1 MADTVLDGA
10 VALKTAATKRLSI
23 LVGWVLVVVV
33 FASQWYGYDAGHGV
47 ADPFIDYL
55 GWSCYTWGV
64 LTPLALWLA
73 QRLPIDSKSWKRTV
87 PLHIAAS
94 VLLSVVQ
101 LSLEASV
108 EWFRAGGQWP
118 FASLLRHYLTQ
129 HTQIGLFTYWLL
141 VGAAHIYRIYDQN
154 RMRQLHAAQLEARLA
169 EAQLEVL
176 RGQLQPHFLF
186 NTLQAAVTLV
196 HDDPDGAEDV
206 LLRLGELLRAS
217 LENLHVQ
224 EIPLRREMELLE
236 HYASIQQRRFGERLR
251 FDLQIDSRA
260 RDCAVPTLVLQPLAE
275 NAVRHG
281 VGKHKEAD
289 VVTVEAFLN
298 QDTLCLSISNLTSVL
313 DEAPER
319 LFSKGVGLSNTRR
332 RLEQLYGRRQKLDIS
347 RLKPRGVCVRLSIP
361 ARALVHD
368 EHAHAEAL
376 AS

>member
-1 MADTVLDGA
+1 MADTVLNGA
-10 VALKTAATKRLSI
+10 VALKTAAAKRLSI
-23 LVGWVLVVVV
+23 LAGWVLVVVV

-73 QRLPIDSKSWKRTV
+73 RRLPIDSKSWKRTV

-108 EWFRAGGQWP
+108 EWFRPGGQWP
-118 FASLLRHYLTQ
+118 FARVLRHYLTQ

-154 RMRQLHAAQLEARLA
+154 RIRQLHAAQLEARLA

-206 LLRLGELLRAS
+206 LLRLSELLRAS

-236 HYASIQQRRFGERLR
+236 HYVSIQQRRFGERLR

-260 RDCAVPTLVLQPLAE
+260 GDCAVPTLVLQPLAE

-347 RLKPRGVCVRLSIP
+347 RLKPRGVCVRLTIP

-368 EHAHAEAL
+368 EPAHAEAL
-376 AS
+376 VS